1 MNSSFN
7 FDEDFS
13 TEFQSIRAKIT
24 DLEAKL
30 GKKIRPIQISENE
43 VEKKNKEN
51 NGRENKQSIQNSEAF
66 QKLLADYKILTHKN
80 ENLQKQNEILQRDK
94 ETSITSTEEAVKFLQ
109 KSLEEEKLVNKTLIS
124 KLISFKEDKTI
135 PRLEAEVTVHKRT
148 IIKVMKKLKKTQE
161 EFAQVVEQLKEKEK
175 LIQELQPK
183 PEEKEEEEIKPI
195 IAGDDDDVEDVELDT
210 SKSDDEGNENENVA
224 NQEQDEIDTLND
236 IRAQIDALTKENE
249 VLRQHGLEQMNGQIQ
264 AEVTPEISPNEN
276 QTLEEEN
283 KLLRQRLIA
292 LEGKAEKAAKQTQQQ
307 QLTPEQKKAIKDMV
321 DELTTI
327 RSLCSN
333 LSLKVESLEKENNEL
348 STIKAQLDEAIAAKD
363 QLQKNFEEL
372 KKKPAPVVP
381 KQIDIIPLFE
391 QMELLQ
397 RENNELKQRLGLD
410 DSKQKVK
417 EDDELLNILENHTKQ
432 LSYESKE
439 IKEMSN
445 EIKKKDNEI
454 DSLTQQL
461 NDLTRKNQD
470 LSIQVIALSDKTAEP
485 DDVGVVVED
494 IEEDIPEPEK
504 EKLDNFE
511 DDFIDEDDDVEK
523 SLINDASY
531 WKDKYEAMKERVKKL
546 EDQLELS
553 FNPQKDGQRL
563 LNDDNRVL
571 MSPDKKKEGFSK
583 LEGDDTGLVG
593 SDDDDFE
600 NDFEDFGEEEDL
612 IEQNKNEIVEKP
624 DFNEEEH
631 FEHLKQQVSESK
643 SDQDQDKTFDDV
655 KFESS
660 SQNDENDNEEN
671 SEKSKEQEE
680 KIKKLE
686 AEIASL
692 KERLHQDGEN
702 EVAVL
707 KSKMAEM
714 EAKIKEQEQ
723 TEQFL
728 IKRCNDA
735 QMFIEQQQFEMDDLR
750 EKKKALKKQLKGY
763 EEGKTVSDAELI
775 EENSSLAKE
784 IQNVQQQIAA
794 ALKEHPK

>member
-30 GKKIRPIQISENE
+30 GKKIRPLQIEEKEDAKQRN
-43 VEKKNKEN
+43 EKKEGEN
-51 NGRENKQSIQNSEAF
+51 RQNIQNSEAF
-66 QKLLADYKILTHKN
+66 QKLLADYKILSHKN
-80 ENLQKQNEILQRDK
+80 ENLQKQNEMLQRDK
-94 ETSITSTEEAVKFLQ
+94 EASITSTEEAVKFLQ

-175 LIQELQPK
+175 LIEELKPK
-183 PEEKEEEEIKPI
+183 PEEKVEEEIKPI
-195 IAGDDDDVEDVELDT
+195 IAGDEDDVEDVELDT
-210 SKSDDEGNENENVA
+210 SKSDDEGDDNGNTLNI
-224 NQEQDEIDTLND
+224 EQDEIDSLND

-249 VLRQHGLEQMNGQIQ
+249 VLRQHGIDQMNAQIQ
-264 AEVTPEISPNEN
+264 SEESSDGAAPNTN
-276 QTLEEEN
+276 KALEEEN

-292 LEGKAEKAAKQTQQQ
+292 LESKTERQKPQ

-327 RSLCSN
+327 RSLCST
-333 LSLKVESLEKENNEL
+333 LSDKVESLEKENNEL
-348 STIKAQLDEAIAAKD
+348 STLKEQLDEAIAAKD
-363 QLQKNFEEL
+363 ELQKSLEEL
-372 KKKPAPVVP
+372 KKKPAPVIP
-381 KQIDIIPLFE
+381 KQIDIIPIFE
-391 QMELLQ
+391 QMEILQ
-397 RENNELKQRLGLD
+397 RENNELKKRLGLD
-410 DSKQKVK
+410 DSKQKVND
-417 EDDELLNILENHTKQ
+417 DDELLNILENHTKQ

-445 EIKKKDNEI
+445 EIKKKDSEI
-454 DSLTQQL
+454 DTLTKQL
-461 NDLTRKNQD
+461 DDLTRKNQD
-470 LSIQVIALSDKTAEP
+470 LSIQVIALSDKSAEP

-504 EKLDNFE
+504 EKLDNFD
-511 DDFIDEDDDVEK
+511 DDFIDEDEDIEK
-523 SLINDASY
+523 SIANDASF

-563 LNDDNRVL
+563 LNDSNRVL
-571 MSPDKKKEGFSK
+571 ESPANDKRKKGFSQ
-583 LEGDDTGLVG
+583 LNGDDNGLVG
-593 SDDDDFE
+593 SDDDSFD
-600 NDFEDFGEEEDL
+600 NDFDDFGEEEDL
-612 IEQNKNEIVEKP
+612 IQQNKNEIVERP
-624 DFNEEEH
+624 DFNEKEH
-631 FEHLKQQVSESK
+631 FEQLKQQVSEGK
-643 SDQDQDKTFDDV
+643 DEEEKDTTFDQV
-655 KFESS
+655 KFEAS
-660 SQNDENDNEEN
+660 SQNDDDEELK
-671 SEKSKEQEE
+671 EKEE
-680 KIKKLE
+680 RIKKLE
-686 AEIASL
+686 AEITAL
-692 KERLHQDGEN
+692 KERLHKDDEN

-707 KSKMAEM
+707 KAKMAEM
-714 EAKIKEQEQ
+714 EAKMKEQEQ
-723 TEQFL
+723 TEQYL

-735 QMFIEQQQFEMDDLR
+735 QMFIEQQQMEMDDLR
-750 EKKKALKKQLKGY
+750 DKKKALKKQLKSI
-763 EEGKTVSDAELI
+763 EDGKIVSDAELI